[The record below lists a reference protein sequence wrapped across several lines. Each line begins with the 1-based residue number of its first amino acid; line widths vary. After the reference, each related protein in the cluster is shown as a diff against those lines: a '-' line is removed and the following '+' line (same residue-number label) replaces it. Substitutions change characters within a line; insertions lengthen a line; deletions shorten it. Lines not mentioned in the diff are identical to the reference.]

1 MEMRTQSGLKI
12 SIFEEEGL
20 KVISFNKPIKATGL
34 TREESIRLGAMLI
47 RDVQI
52 GITAEIR
59 KLINEGFF
67 KEHRRFGEIKKELL
81 GRGIPIKSASLN
93 VVLSKMFEKDEL
105 LRTGEP
111 RSYLYK
117 QPTGPIR

>member
-12 SIFEEEGL
+12 TIFEEEGL

-34 TREESIRLGAMLI
+34 TKEESIRLGTMLM
-47 RDVQI
+47 RDVQT

-67 KEHRRFGEIKKELL
+67 KRERRFGEIKKELL
-81 GRGIPIKSASLN
+81 SRGVPVKSASLN
-93 VVLSKMFEKDEL
+93 IVLNKMVEKNEL

-111 RSYLYK
+111 RSYLYR
-117 QPTGPIR
+117 QNF